1 MAGDAGGSPA
11 LPEPESDVLP
21 LDESPRYGTFDIIHH
36 LYKILF
42 TVHNTN
48 SLWNLCNFDLN
59 REG

>member
-1 MAGDAGGSPA
+1 
-11 LPEPESDVLP
+11 
-21 LDESPRYGTFDIIHH
+21 

>member
-1 MAGDAGGSPA
+1 M
-11 LPEPESDVLP
+11 
-21 LDESPRYGTFDIIHH
+21 
-36 LYKILF
+36 YKILF